1 MIIEWWFSCSLPTG
15 PPARSLGRPL
25 GGWMAAGGRGTT
37 RWVCLLHFFSLTRPF
52 GRQASSPRYYKC
64 YMKLALF
71 NVTFKPPYTV
81 FRNIFSSVSIKYSKD
96 QSIWLES
103 EPFSWTS
110 GGLEGTIC
118 YIYGPLC
125 NLSIF
130 FSELQEHWICS
141 FPCCDSLCPKFR
153 QMVSYIW
160 SITPLWQR
168 WIHIWNIQKLD

>member
-1 MIIEWWFSCSLPTG
+1 MNKLFFAHSQKKKLRHPLAYDNRVMIFLQFAARPTR
-15 PPARSLGRPL
+15 PAARPL

-103 EPFSWTS
+103 EPVSSTR
-110 GGLEGTIC
+110 GGTEDHKL
-118 YIYGPLC
+118 
-125 NLSIF
+125 NLWAF
-130 FSELQEHWICS
+130 KRQEQILGNVYTLPS
-141 FPCCDSLCPKFR
+141 ML
-153 QMVSYIW
+153 I
-160 SITPLWQR
+160 LAG
-168 WIHIWNIQKLD
+168 